1 MKTYENRLRLGTDDQ
16 EPGSP
21 REPVDSRRDDM
32 REVLD
37 ALPAAI
43 YTTDAA
49 GRLTYFNPAAVE
61 LSGRTPELGTDRWC
75 VTWRLYRPDGTP
87 LAHADCPMAVSL
99 REGRAVRGEEV
110 MVERPDGTRTAC
122 MPYPTPLRD
131 PDGRVVGGLN
141 LLVDVSD
148 RKRAEEDLQNS
159 ELRFAQFMHNLPG
172 LAWIKDRQGRYVYAN
187 HAAEKAFS
195 FTLPDLL
202 GRTDADVFAPE
213 TAAEFA
219 ANDRRVLESESAMQT
234 IETLEQSDGAIHHSI
249 VSKFPI
255 PGRDGTTTLIGGV
268 AIDVTELKQTEEA
281 LRRSEAWFRTLAE
294 ASPALIWRLDPDGGF
309 TYVNPPYL
317 RYFGRS
323 EDDLLNL
330 GWSPLLH
337 TDDAST
343 YMDAVDTAR
352 REHARLRAAARV
364 RHRNGD
370 WRWIESYA
378 LPQFSESGE
387 YLGHIGTS
395 LDITERKQV
404 EEALSE
410 ADSRK
415 DEFLA
420 MLAHELR
427 SPLAPI
433 RNSIEIM
440 RRMAVPATESVV
452 QTLDRQVSQLVRLVD
467 DLLDVSRISRGRI
480 ELRRERVDLRS
491 VVQHAVEAVR
501 PLCREM
507 DQALTV
513 SVPQEPVLVDGDP
526 ARLAQVLGN
535 LLSNASKFTNRC
547 GSVSIGIDPSATGP
561 PSSAVIRVGDTGIGI
576 HPEQVARIFD
586 LFTQVDTSLER
597 VGGGLGIGLTLV
609 RTLVGM
615 HGGTVDVRSDGLGR
629 GSEFIVR
636 LPMIDARPRSAVRN
650 AVDVPATRAP
660 RRILVVDDNHDSADS
675 LCALLR
681 LGGHEAAAA
690 YDGVEAVEAV
700 GRFRPD
706 IVLLDIGLP
715 RLNGFDAARRIR
727 QQHSGACPVL
737 VALTGWGQEAD
748 RRASREAGFDA
759 HLVKPVD
766 DATLTRVL
774 AEFGDR

>member
-1 MKTYENRLRLGTDDQ
+1 M
-16 EPGSP
+16 
-21 REPVDSRRDDM
+21 
-32 REVLD
+32 D
-37 ALPAAI
+37 AL
-43 YTTDAA
+43 
-49 GRLTYFNPAAVE
+49 
-61 LSGRTPELGTDRWC
+61 
-75 VTWRLYRPDGTP
+75 
-87 LAHADCPMAVSL
+87 
-99 REGRAVRGEEV
+99 
-110 MVERPDGTRTAC
+110 
-122 MPYPTPLRD
+122 
-131 PDGRVVGGLN
+131 
-141 LLVDVSD
+141 
-148 RKRAEEDLQNS
+148 
-159 ELRFAQFMHNLPG
+159 
-172 LAWIKDRQGRYVYAN
+172 
-187 HAAEKAFS
+187 
-195 FTLPDLL
+195 
-202 GRTDADVFAPE
+202 
-213 TAAEFA
+213 
-219 ANDRRVLESESAMQT
+219 
-234 IETLEQSDGAIHHSI
+234 
-249 VSKFPI
+249 
-255 PGRDGTTTLIGGV
+255 
-268 AIDVTELKQTEEA
+268 
-281 LRRSEAWFRTLAE
+281 
-294 ASPALIWRLDPDGGF
+294 
-309 TYVNPPYL
+309 
-317 RYFGRS
+317 
-323 EDDLLNL
+323 
-330 GWSPLLH
+330 
-337 TDDAST
+337 
-343 YMDAVDTAR
+343 DTAR
-352 REHARLRAAARV
+352 RERGRLRPPRGF

-378 LPQFSESGE
+378 LPQFSDSGE

-507 DQALTV
+507 DQSLTV
-513 SVPQEPVLVDGDP
+513 SVPQEPVFVDGDP

-535 LLSNASKFTNRC
+535 LLSNASKFTNR
-547 GSVSIGIDPSATGP
+547 GGRVSISMDPAASGP

-576 HPEQVARIFD
+576 DPEQVARIFD

-615 HGGTVDVRSDGLGR
+615 HGGTVEVRSDGLGR

-636 LPMIDARPRSAVRN
+636 LPMIDARPSSARRN
-650 AVDVPATRAP
+650 AGDVPATRAP

-675 LCALLR
+675 LCTLLR
-681 LGGHEAAAA
+681 LGGHEAVAA
-690 YDGVEAVEAV
+690 YDGVEAVEAA
-700 GRFRPD
+700 GSLRPD
-706 IVLLDIGLP
+706 VILLDIGLP
-715 RLNGFDAARRIR
+715 RLNGFEAARRIR
-727 QQHSGACPVL
+727 QQHPDACPVL
-737 VALTGWGQEAD
+737 VALTGWGQESD